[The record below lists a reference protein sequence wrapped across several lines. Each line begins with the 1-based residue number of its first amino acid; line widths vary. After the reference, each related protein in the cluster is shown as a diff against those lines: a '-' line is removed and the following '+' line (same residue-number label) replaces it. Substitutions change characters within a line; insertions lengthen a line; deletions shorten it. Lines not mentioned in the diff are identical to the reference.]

1 MANYTNIKMGISKY
15 KNDNGIS
22 CYINSILHILQQLPI
37 FSHYI
42 VSEKYLNDLKHK
54 NINVSSTI
62 SYELFRIFNL
72 SHNNDNITIT
82 PLSFKKSIA
91 NINPMWG
98 ELQQQDSQ
106 EFLIFL
112 ISQLEEEL
120 GNDIIIISGKSY
132 FESNIIN
139 HTKSDIKSITDID
152 LISDF
157 NSISDIYSLCG
168 LNRNTK
174 NYSIMKELFTGTF
187 SSNIICEF
195 CGSSSPNFENFI
207 TLSLEIPLNLSK
219 RFTSLKDCLDHTL
232 KDEIFDS
239 DNKVNCDFCGIKN
252 KSMRRIKIW
261 KSPKILII
269 HFKRFKVN
277 DYGLQVDKITN
288 QIYYPINNLNL
299 SEYFDEHSP
308 FKDQSQYNLFAINIH
323 QELMTDS
330 IDIGHYTSIV
340 KNKLDN
346 RWYIFNDAHDPE
358 LLNPSQIQNKNA
370 YMLFYIREN

>member
-1 MANYTNIKMGISKY
+1 MANNTKLKMGISKY

-37 FSHYI
+37 FSYYI
-42 VSEKYLNDLKHK
+42 VSEKYLNDLNYK
-54 NINVSSTI
+54 NINISSTI
-62 SYELFRIFNL
+62 AYELFRIFNL
-72 SHNNDNITIT
+72 SHSNDNITIT

-91 NINPMWG
+91 NINSMWG

-120 GNDIIIISGKSY
+120 GNDIIIISGKNY
-132 FESNIIN
+132 FESNINYKSNIDN
-139 HTKSDIKSITDID
+139 EVITK
-152 LISDF
+152 
-157 NSISDIYSLCG
+157 SDIYSLCG

-219 RFTSLKDCLDHTL
+219 RFINLKDCLDHTL

-288 QIYYPINNLNL
+288 QINYPINNLSL

-308 FKDQSQYNLFAINIH
+308 FKHQSQYNLCAINIH

-330 IDIGHYTSIV
+330 IDVGHYTSVV

-346 RWYIFNDAHDPE
+346 KWYIFNDAHDPV
-358 LLNPSQIQNKNA
+358 LLTPTQIQSKNA